1 MREKK
6 NLVHL
11 KSACLLAML
20 CLAGQAMGQYAPQYS
35 LYMLNRYQFNPAFAG
50 MESSLSINGSY
61 RAQWVDLPGNPVQQN
76 LNAHMPVYVLHGALG
91 ISIDHETIG
100 AEETLKARI
109 SYNYVKETKVG
120 LFSAGLGVGFHQK
133 SLDGAALRAPDG
145 EYEGAIIIHNDGSL
159 PTALVRGTSP
169 DVSIG
174 VYYAGNFFEAGFG
187 LTDWTI
193 GDINMQGATFR
204 GKPAVNFF
212 GEYFIES
219 IPQINIYPTIL
230 VRSDFTQ
237 VQFEGGVRGE
247 YDDFL
252 MLGLGFRGYSG
263 NTIDALTVFMGL
275 KISEHVRI
283 AYGFDIT
290 LSALNQ
296 VSSGSHELVVRYN
309 LNKIIGMGLPPPAV
323 YSPRFY

>member
-6 NLVHL
+6 NLKIIYVIL
-11 KSACLLAML
+11 ILLL
-20 CLAGQAMGQYAPQYS
+20 GGQVYGQYAPQYS

-76 LNAHMPVYVLHGALG
+76 LNVHMPLYVLHGAIG
-91 ISIDHETIG
+91 FAIDHETIG
-100 AEETLKARI
+100 AESTLKGRV
-109 SYNYVKETKVG
+109 SYNYVHEVEAG
-120 LFSAGLGVGFHQK
+120 LISAGLAVGFHQK
-133 SLDGAALRAPDG
+133 SLDGAALRAPGG
-145 EYEGAIIIHNDGSL
+145 EYEGSIIIHNDANL
-159 PTALVRGTSP
+159 PMALVNGIAP
-169 DVSIG
+169 DVAAG
-174 VYYAGNFFEAGFG
+174 VYFAGEYFDLGVG

-193 GDINMQGATFR
+193 GDINMPGATFR

-230 VRSDFTQ
+230 VRSDFSQ
-237 VQFEGGVRGE
+237 FQFEGGVRGV

-252 MLGLGFRGYSG
+252 MLGIGFRGYSG
-263 NTIDALTVFMGL
+263 NSIDALTVFMGL
-275 KISEHVRI
+275 KISDHLSI
-283 AYGFDIT
+283 AYGFDVT

-296 VSSGSHELVVRYN
+296 VSSGSHEIVLKYN
-309 LNKIIGMGLPPPAV
+309 LNKVVGVGLPPPII

>member
-1 MREKK
+1 MRDKK
-6 NLVHL
+6 YV
-11 KSACLLAML
+11 KSI
-20 CLAGQAMGQYAPQYS
+20 CLALTLTLLVGGHVYAQYAPQYS

-76 LNAHMPVYVLHGALG
+76 LNAHMPVYVLHGAMG
-91 ISIDHETIG
+91 IAIDHETIG
-100 AEETLKARI
+100 AEGTLKARV
-109 SYNYVKETKVG
+109 SYNYVQEVKGGVI
-120 LFSAGLGVGFHQK
+120 SAGLAVGFHQK

-145 EYEGAIIIHNDGSL
+145 EYEGSIIIHNDASL
-159 PTALVRGTSP
+159 PMSLVSGIAP
-169 DVSIG
+169 DVSVG
-174 VYYAGNFFEAGFG
+174 VYFAGDFFEAGIA

-219 IPQINIYPTIL
+219 IPQFNIYPTLL
-230 VRSDFTQ
+230 VRSDFSQT
-237 VQFEGGVRGE
+237 QFEGGVRGV

-252 MLGLGFRGYSG
+252 MLGMGFRGYNGSS
-263 NTIDALTVFMGL
+263 IDALTVFMGL
-275 KISEHVRI
+275 KISEHLSI
-283 AYGFDIT
+283 AYGFDVT

-296 VSSGSHELVVRYN
+296 VSSGSHEIVMKYN
-309 LNKIIGMGLPPPAV
+309 LNKLIGVGLPPPV
-323 YSPRFY
+323 IYSPRFY

>member
-1 MREKK
+1 MRAQKH
-6 NLVHL
+6 V
-11 KSACLLAML
+11 KSACLILILILFLGGKAF
-20 CLAGQAMGQYAPQYS
+20 GQYAPQYS

-76 LNAHMPVYVLHGALG
+76 LNAHMPFYVLHGAMG
-91 ISIDHETIG
+91 IAIDHETIG
-100 AEETLKARI
+100 AEATLKGRV
-109 SYNYVKETKVG
+109 SYNYVHEANAG
-120 LFSAGLGVGFHQK
+120 LFSVGIALGFHQK

-145 EYEGAIIIHNDGSL
+145 EYEGAIIIHNDANL
-159 PTALVRGTSP
+159 PTSLVNGMSP
-169 DVSIG
+169 EIG
-174 VYYAGNFFEAGFG
+174 VGVYFAGDYFEAGLG

-193 GDINMQGATFR
+193 GDINMPGATFS

-212 GEYFIES
+212 GEYFIEN

-237 VQFEGGVRGE
+237 YQFEGGVRVV

-252 MLGLGFRGYSG
+252 MLGTGFRGYNG
-263 NTIDALTVFMGL
+263 NSIDALTVFMGL
-275 KISEHVRI
+275 KISEHLSI

-296 VSSGSHELVVRYN
+296 VSSGSHEVVLRYN
-309 LNKIIGMGLPPPAV
+309 LNKNVGVGLRPPV
-323 YSPRFY
+323 IYSPRFY